1 MLTIENVSRRGVLKG
16 LAAGTGALVL
26 GGRLL
31 ASSRALAVPVGST
44 PFTPNV
50 FVSIDLDG
58 GVTLMAHRSEMGQGI
73 RTSLAQ
79 ILADELE
86 ADWARV
92 IVRQADGDEKYGDQ
106 YTDGSRSIVKNFQRL
121 REFGAA
127 ARMMLEQAAAQSWG
141 VDPAECKAQNHKVVH
156 ASSGRSADFGELAS
170 AAAELAVPEPQA
182 LKLKD
187 RKDWRYIGKPVRNV
201 DLGDIVTGK
210 AVFGIDVRVPG
221 MKYASVE
228 RCPVLLGKVRSY
240 DSSEALKVPG
250 VERVVEIPAV
260 SEPVEFQALGG
271 IAVVASNT
279 WAAAEGRKRLKVE
292 WDLGPNAGYESS
304 AYRALLQ
311 ATATKPGD
319 IRRMEGDVD
328 AAFGKDTKVVEASY
342 WSPHFVHAPMEVPA
356 AVADVREDD
365 AEVWACCQDGQS
377 LRKTVATAIGMDPT
391 NVTAH
396 VTLLGGAF
404 GRKSK
409 PDFGAE
415 AAIVSKAI
423 GAPVKVTW
431 TREDDVR
438 HGYYHAAAA
447 QHVRAAVGDDG
458 LPTAWCHRSVF
469 PSIMSIFVAGQ
480 KKPDAWEV
488 DFGLTDLP
496 YNIPNICL
504 ETGEA
509 AAHVRV
515 GWKRSVQNIFHA
527 FAIESFVDE
536 LAEAAGR
543 EDRVAYLLELIGP
556 PRHVDLAKAGVKD
569 YFNYDNSV
577 ELYPIDTGRL
587 RNVVEL
593 AAEKAGWNRQPGPRR
608 GMGIAA
614 HRSFLTYVATIVEA
628 EVAPDGTVAIPRV
641 VMAVDAGTVVNPD
654 RVRAQM
660 EGACTYAMSAAF
672 FGEITARDGVV
683 QQHNFDD
690 YPVARMSDAPRQIE
704 VHLVESDALPGGVGE
719 PGAPPFAPA
728 LCNAIFAATGKRVR
742 SLPIVHT
749 DLKAI

>member
-1 MLTIENVSRRGVLKG
+1 MLVIENVSRRGVIKG

-26 GGRLL
+26 GGKLL
-31 ASSRALAVPVGST
+31 AGGRALAVPVGST
-44 PFTPNV
+44 PFAPNV

-79 ILADELE
+79 LLADELE
-86 ADWARV
+86 ADWSRV
-92 IVRQADGDEKYGDQ
+92 IVKQADGDEKYGDQ
-106 YTDGSRSIVKNFQRL
+106 YTDGSRSVVKNFQRL

-156 ASSGRSADFGELAS
+156 AASGRSADFGELAS
-170 AAAELAVPEPQA
+170 AAAELPVPEPQT

-201 DLGDIVTGK
+201 DMADIVTGK
-210 AVFGIDVRVPG
+210 AIFGINVRLPG

-228 RCPVLLGKVRSY
+228 RCPVLLGKVRSF
-240 DSSEALKVPG
+240 DAAEALKVPG
-250 VERVVEIPAV
+250 VEKVVEIPAV
-260 SEPVEFQALGG
+260 KEPVEFQALGG
-271 IAVVASNT
+271 LAVVATNT
-279 WAAAEGRKRLKVE
+279 WAAVEGRKRLKVE
-292 WDLGPNAGYESS
+292 WELGPNATYESG
-304 AYRALLQ
+304 AYRQALE
-311 ATATKPGD
+311 ATARKPGD
-319 IRRMEGDVD
+319 VRRKEGDID
-328 AAFGKDTKVVEASY
+328 AAFAKAGKVVEATY

-356 AVADVREDD
+356 AVADVKADK
-365 AEVWACCQDGQS
+365 AEVWACCQDGQA
-377 LRKTVATAIGMDPT
+377 LRKTAAAAVGMDPA

-438 HGYYHAAAA
+438 NGYYHAAAA
-447 QHVRAAVGDDG
+447 QHVRAAVGADG
-458 LPTAWCHRSVF
+458 MPTAWCQRSVF

-480 KKPDAWEV
+480 KKPDTWEV

-496 YNIPNICL
+496 YNVPNICL

-509 AAHVRV
+509 PAHVRV

-527 FAIESFVDE
+527 FAIDSFVDE

-543 EDRVAYLLELIGP
+543 DRVEYLLALIGP
-556 PRHVDLAKAGVKD
+556 PRRIDLAKGGVND

-577 ELYPIDTGRL
+577 ETYPIDTGRL
-587 RNVVEL
+587 SNVVRL
-593 AAEKAGWNRQPGPRR
+593 AAEKSGWNRQPGERR

-614 HRSFLTYVATIVEA
+614 HRSFLTYVATVVES
-628 EVAPDGTVAIPRV
+628 EVAADGTVAIPRV
-641 VMAVDAGTVVNPD
+641 TMAVDAGTVVNPD

-660 EGACTYAMSAAF
+660 EGACIYAMSAAF
-672 FGEITARDGVV
+672 FGEITAKNGVI

-690 YPVARMSDAPRQIE
+690 YPVARMDNAPRRIE
-704 VHLVESDALPGGVGE
+704 VHLVESQAPPGGVGE
-719 PGAPPFAPA
+719 PGVPPFAPA

-742 SLPIVHT
+742 SLPIVHE